1 MHSFTARMPLLATT
15 DAFGFREKTLTF
27 SSTIDTTLSP
37 YLVVL
42 CQLHCTRLTALVRD
56 YPGEMEPEW

>member
-42 CQLHCTRLTALVRD
+42 CQLHCTRLMALC
-56 YPGEMEPEW
+56 PGLPG